1 MQYPGELHEAFA
13 ALDRLPRVRLAG
25 TVTPLETMRNLS
37 ARAGGAALVVKRDD
51 LTPLAMGGNKVRQ
64 LEFILGD
71 AMAKRADTVL
81 ITGAVQSNYVR
92 LAAAASR
99 RLGLSCHVQLEA
111 RVDRD
116 DPAYRE
122 SGNVLLDR
130 LLGATIHRY
139 HDGEDEA
146 GADRRLDE
154 IAAGLADEGRRPYV
168 IHLGQGHPSLGAL
181 GYVDAARE
189 LVGQVE
195 SVGLDVSRVVTASGS
210 GATHAGLL
218 FGLRLLGVPTPVAG
232 ACVRRDAERQRARIA
247 AHCDSLSQLLGV
259 DNPVKDGDIVTDDR
273 FFAPGYGLAG
283 EAAREAIRL
292 AAHAEGLIVDPVY
305 TAKSLALAIDAARAT
320 SAGGAVLFL
329 HTGGVP
335 AIFAYPDDVLAAVG
349 NDGQAG
355 HR

>member
-1 MQYPGELHEAFA
+1 MMQYPGELHEAFET
-13 ALDRLPRVRLAG
+13 LDRLPRVRLAG
-25 TVTPLETMRNLS
+25 TVTPLEALRNLS
-37 ARAGGAALVVKRDD
+37 ARVGGAALVVKRDD

-71 AMAKRADTVL
+71 ALAKGADTVL

-92 LAAAASR
+92 IAAAASR

-116 DPAYRE
+116 DSAYLE

-130 LLGATIHRY
+130 VLGATIHHY

-154 IAAGLADEGRRPYV
+154 IAAKLADEGRNPYV
-168 IHLGQGHPSLGAL
+168 IHLGPGHPPLGAL

-195 SVGLDVSRVVTASGS
+195 SVGLDVSHVVTASGS

-218 FGLRLLGVPTPVAG
+218 FGFRLLGVSTPIAG
-232 ACVRRDAERQRARIA
+232 ACVRRDAQRQFERIA
-247 AHCDSLSQLLGV
+247 AHCEGLAKILGV
-259 DNPVKDGDIVTDDR
+259 DNPVTPRDIVTDDR
-273 FFAPGYGLAG
+273 YFAPGYGLAG
-283 EAAREAIRL
+283 ESAREAIRL
-292 AAHAEGLIVDPVY
+292 AAHCEGLLVDPVY
-305 TAKSLALAIDAARAT
+305 TAKSLALAIDAASTA
-320 SAGGAVLFL
+320 AADGAVLFL

-335 AIFAYPDDVLAAVG
+335 AIFGYPNDVLAAVVG
-349 NDGQAG
+349 DGRDEA
-355 HR
+355 